1 MNTTKFEL
9 VEETQSNGQV
19 WYKVMENDLYVYG
32 SLTRDLEEANKT
44 LDKCV
49 NGHKYGTINRV
60 IKTIE
65 VNETHK
71 TD

>member
-9 VEETQSNGQV
+9 VEETELNGQV
-19 WYKVMENDLYVYG
+19 WYKILQDGSYIYG
-32 SLTRDLEEANKT
+32 TLTRHLEEATNN
-44 LDKCV
+44 LEALA
-49 NGHKYGTINRV
+49 NGKQGAPIIKV

-65 VNETHK
+65 VNDAHK

>member
-9 VEETQSNGQV
+9 VEETELNGQV
-19 WYKVMENDLYVYG
+19 WYKIYQDGSYIYG
-32 SLTRDLEEANKT
+32 TLTRHLEEAMNN
-44 LDKCV
+44 LEALA
-49 NGHKYGTINRV
+49 NGKQGAPIIKV

-65 VNETHK
+65 VNDAHK

>member
-9 VEETQSNGQV
+9 LEETEVNGQV
-19 WYKVMENDLYVYG
+19 WYKIFQDGNYIYG
-32 SLTRDLEEANKT
+32 TLTRHLEEATNN
-44 LDKCV
+44 LEALA
-49 NGHKYGTINRV
+49 NGRQATPILKV

-71 TD
+71 AD

>member
-9 VEETQSNGQV
+9 LEETEVNGQV
-19 WYKVMENDLYVYG
+19 WYKIFQDGNYIYG
-32 SLTRDLEEANKT
+32 TLTRSLEEATNN
-44 LDKCV
+44 LEAFA
-49 NGHKYGTINRV
+49 NGRQATPILKV

-71 TD
+71 AD

>member
-1 MNTTKFEL
+1 MNKTKFEL
-9 VEETQSNGQV
+9 VEETEVDGQV
-19 WYKVMENDLYVYG
+19 WYKIHKDGQYVLG
-32 SLTRDLEEANKT
+32 TLTKRLDEANRMFGEFS
-44 LDKCV
+44 
-49 NGHKYGTINRV
+49 NGRQTVPILKV

>member
-9 VEETQSNGQV
+9 LEETEVNGQV
-19 WYKVMENDLYVYG
+19 WYKILQDGNYIYG
-32 SLTRDLEEANKT
+32 TLTRSLEEATNN
-44 LDKCV
+44 LEALA
-49 NGHKYGTINRV
+49 NGRQATPILKV

-71 TD
+71 AD

>member
-9 VEETQSNGQV
+9 LEETEVNGQV
-19 WYKVMENDLYVYG
+19 WYKILQDGNYIYG
-32 SLTRDLEEANKT
+32 TLTRSLEEATNNLEVLANDRQATPILK
-44 LDKCV
+44 
-49 NGHKYGTINRV
+49 V

-71 TD
+71 AD

>member
-9 VEETQSNGQV
+9 VEETEVNGQV
-19 WYKVMENDLYVYG
+19 WYKIFQDGNYIYG
-32 SLTRDLEEANKT
+32 TLTRHLEEAENN
-44 LDKCV
+44 LEAFA
-49 NGHKYGTINRV
+49 NGKQLTPSIKV

-65 VNETHK
+65 VNETHE

>member
-9 VEETQSNGQV
+9 LEETELNGQV
-19 WYKVMENDLYVYG
+19 WYKIYQDGNYIYG
-32 SLTRDLEEANKT
+32 TLTRHLEEATNN
-44 LDKCV
+44 LEALA
-49 NGHKYGTINRV
+49 NGKQSTPIIKV

-65 VNETHK
+65 VDENQ

>member
-1 MNTTKFEL
+1 MNKTKFEL
-9 VEETQSNGQV
+9 VEETELNGQV
-19 WYKVMENDLYVYG
+19 WYKIYQDGNYIYG
-32 SLTRDLEEANKT
+32 TLTRHLEEATNN
-44 LDKCV
+44 LEALA
-49 NGHKYGTINRV
+49 NGRQATPILKV

>member
-9 VEETQSNGQV
+9 LEETEVNGQV
-19 WYKVMENDLYVYG
+19 WYKILQDGNYIYG
-32 SLTRDLEEANKT
+32 TLTRHLEEAENN
-44 LDKCV
+44 LEAFA
-49 NGHKYGTINRV
+49 NGKQLTPSIKV

>member
-9 VEETQSNGQV
+9 VEEIEVNGQV
-19 WYKVMENDLYVYG
+19 WYKIFQDGSYIYG
-32 SLTRDLEEANKT
+32 TLTRHLEEAESN
-44 LDKCV
+44 LEALA
-49 NGHKYGTINRV
+49 NGKQATPIIKV

>member
-9 VEETQSNGQV
+9 LEETEVNGQV
-19 WYKVMENDLYVYG
+19 WYKIFQDGNYIYG
-32 SLTRDLEEANKT
+32 TLTRSLEEATNN
-44 LDKCV
+44 LEAFA
-49 NGHKYGTINRV
+49 NGKQATPILKV

-71 TD
+71 AD

>member
-9 VEETQSNGQV
+9 VEETEVNGQV
-19 WYKVMENDLYVYG
+19 WYKIFQDGNYIYG
-32 SLTRDLEEANKT
+32 TLTRHLEEATNN
-44 LDKCV
+44 LEALA
-49 NGHKYGTINRV
+49 NGRQATPILKV

-71 TD
+71 AD

>member
-9 VEETQSNGQV
+9 VEETEVNGQV
-19 WYKVMENDLYVYG
+19 WYKILQDGNYIYG
-32 SLTRDLEEANKT
+32 TLTRHLEEASNN
-44 LDKCV
+44 LEAFA
-49 NGHKYGTINRV
+49 NGKKAAPISKV

>member
-9 VEETQSNGQV
+9 VQETEVNGQV
-19 WYKVMENDLYVYG
+19 WYKIFQDGSYIYG
-32 SLTRDLEEANKT
+32 TLTRNLEEATNN
-44 LDKCV
+44 LEAFA
-49 NGHKYGTINRV
+49 NGKQAAPILKV

>member
-1 MNTTKFEL
+1 MKKFEL
-9 VEETQSNGQV
+9 LEETELNGQV
-19 WYKVMENDLYVYG
+19 WYKIFQDGNYIYG
-32 SLTRDLEEANKT
+32 TLTRHLEEAESN
-44 LDKCV
+44 LEALA
-49 NGHKYGTINRV
+49 NGRQATPILKV